1 MVRTEKINISR
12 TMHFIALFFI
22 KKNMRALR
30 LKLDI
35 EQASNEVGNSDF
47 K

>member
-12 TMHFIALFFI
+12 TMHFIVLFFT
-22 KKNMRALR
+22 KKIMRALR
-30 LKLDI
+30 LKLGI
-35 EQASNEVGNSDF
+35 EQTSKEVGNSDF